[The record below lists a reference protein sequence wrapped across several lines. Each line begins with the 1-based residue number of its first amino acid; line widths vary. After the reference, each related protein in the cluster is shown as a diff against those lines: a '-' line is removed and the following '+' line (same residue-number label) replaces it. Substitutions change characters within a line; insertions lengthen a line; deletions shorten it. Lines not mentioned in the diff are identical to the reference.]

1 MAQEQVQELQNLPQP
16 ASTRLIDFEHVRIV
30 TLESFPPQ
38 YILVVSGRKPLWNMQ
53 VTLSPLTYVRQP
65 EYWGIEVVGAVGGIG
80 LPSPGAPYTVS
91 LPITGFIG
99 TCGIEVIGA
108 TRSERHDISTGA
120 GAAGQLPPEL
130 FKHWI
135 HSFEE
140 STDEADA
147 YRPLGFAFPPA
158 RGRHGLEIS
167 SGGDF
172 VLHAIGPGDG
182 TIPIPGHWT
191 AAGSDQL
198 SVCLQDRP
206 PFTLTILSV
215 DDDLLRIK
223 RGSDL

>member
-1 MAQEQVQELQNLPQP
+1 MAQEQVQELQDLPQP
-16 ASTRLIDFEHVRIV
+16 VSTRLLDFERVEIFTV
-30 TLESFPPQ
+30 DTFPPRH
-38 YILVVSGRKPLWNMQ
+38 ILVVSGRKPYWNMK
-53 VTLSPLTYVRQP
+53 VTLSPLTYIRQP
-65 EYWGIEVVGAVGGIG
+65 EYWGIEVIGSVGERV

-91 LPITGFIG
+91 LPLTSIG

-120 GAAGQLPPEL
+120 GAGQLPPAL

-158 RGRHGLEIS
+158 RGRRGLEIS

-182 TIPIPGHWT
+182 TIPIHGHWT
-191 AAGSDQL
+191 AAGPDQL
-198 SVCLQDRP
+198 SVSLQDRP

>member
-1 MAQEQVQELQNLPQP
+1 MAQEQAQELQDLPQP
-16 ASTRLIDFEHVRIV
+16 VSTRLIDFEHSEIL

-38 YILVVSGRKPLWNMQ
+38 YVLVVSGRKPYWNMR
-53 VTLSPLTYVRQP
+53 VALSPLTYIRQP
-65 EYWGIEVVGAVGGIG
+65 EYWGIEVIGSVGERV

-91 LPITGFIG
+91 LPLTSIG

-140 STDEADA
+140 STDEADV
-147 YRPLGFAFPPA
+147 YRPEGFAFPLA
-158 RGRHGLEIS
+158 RGRHGLEIR

-172 VLHAIGPGDG
+172 ILHAI
-182 TIPIPGHWT
+182 
-191 AAGSDQL
+191 
-198 SVCLQDRP
+198 
-206 PFTLTILSV
+206 
-215 DDDLLRIK
+215 
-223 RGSDL
+223 